1 LPRIR
6 REPASDPL
14 AVSSQHVSTQP
25 PDPRAE
31 ADPLRT
37 QVYDALRSIARGQL
51 ARMAPGQTLQATAL
65 VHEAWLK
72 LSAQDQQLPRAT
84 FAAAAARAMRD
95 ILIDRVRARL
105 SQKRGGGRLQQDV
118 HENEPEVVPA
128 LPVADLM
135 SLDTAL
141 QELQQEHPEAA
152 ELVLRRFFAGDTMAE
167 IAAERG
173 VDERTVYRSWRFA
186 RAFLVQRLGDG
197 FLPEG
202 A

>member
-14 AVSSQHVSTQP
+14 AVSSPYVSTQP

-105 SQKRGGGRLQQDV
+105 SQKRGGGRPQQDV

-141 QELQQEHPEAA
+141 QELQHEHPEAA

>member
-1 LPRIR
+1 M
-6 REPASDPL
+6 
-14 AVSSQHVSTQP
+14 STQP
-25 PDPRAE
+25 PDPTAD

-51 ARMAPGQTLQATAL
+51 ARLAPGQTLQATAL

-105 SQKRGGGRLQQDV
+105 SQKRGGGRAHQDV
-118 HENEPEVVPA
+118 HEQEPEVVPA

-135 SLDTAL
+135 SLDSAL
-141 QELQQEHPEAA
+141 QELQREHPEAA

>member
-1 LPRIR
+1 
-6 REPASDPL
+6 
-14 AVSSQHVSTQP
+14 
-25 PDPRAE
+25 
-31 ADPLRT
+31 
-37 QVYDALRSIARGQL
+37 
-51 ARMAPGQTLQATAL
+51 
-65 VHEAWLK
+65 
-72 LSAQDQQLPRAT
+72 
-84 FAAAAARAMRD
+84 
-95 ILIDRVRARL
+95 VRARL
-105 SQKRGGGRLQQDV
+105 SQKRGGGRPQQDV